1 MMDRDTA
8 TRIQRDSRTQQE
20 TIARLVHEA
29 KAAEQRVVELEREN
43 EKLKMSESAY
53 GKAWDLM
60 YQNFKKMMR
69 QRDSAREWAVRMESE
84 AAGAELALLSS
95 NPADAQWHGRGAP
108 EW

>member
-8 TRIQRDSRTQQE
+8 ARISRDSRTQQA
-20 TIARLVHEA
+20 TIARLVHDA
-29 KAAEQRVVELEREN
+29 KAAEARVVELEREN

-60 YQNFKKMMR
+60 YKNFKEMMR

-84 AAGAELALLSS
+84 LAQAPRLV
-95 NPADAQWHGRGAP
+95 PYTEEDDGR
-108 EW
+108 W